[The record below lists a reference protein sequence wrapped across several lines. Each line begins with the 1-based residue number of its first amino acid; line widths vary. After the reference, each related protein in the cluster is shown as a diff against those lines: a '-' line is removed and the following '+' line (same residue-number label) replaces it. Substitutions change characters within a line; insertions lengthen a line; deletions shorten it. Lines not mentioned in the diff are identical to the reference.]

1 MGFLNTKTSAHR
13 RSQSAERA
21 VERSSHPATISE
33 APKSPPIAQSRELRP
48 NPARAGLVI
57 FKPGWPFSHYCEVCG
72 AWGSF
77 GFGHLDFR
85 TGKLGRWFCFEHKPE
100 SLR

>member
-13 RSQSAERA
+13 RSQSAARA
-21 VERSSHPATISE
+21 VEPSSHAATISE
-33 APKSPPIAQSRELRP
+33 APELPPVALSRELRP

-77 GFGHLDFR
+77 DWAPDFR
-85 TGKLGRWFCFEHKPE
+85 TGKLGRWFCLEYRPE
-100 SLR
+100 FLS